1 MQYIDNQ
8 SYMLLLGR
16 VKNSKKKLKE
26 LIPLNS
32 IDEP

>member
-8 SYMLLLGR
+8 SYMLLFGR
-16 VKNSKKKLKE
+16 VKNSKKLKE
-26 LIPLNS
+26 LILLNS